1 MSETPLLSPSPPTPR
16 RLNSFALILLSLAG
30 ALLLATVVYFV
41 SQRPAPPPRTTSPV
55 PRPESESA
63 EPAFLRRP
71 PSSYPHAAGSAGSA
85 GSGVGETGEPGA
97 IPRSGADPAE
107 LAALEALSR
116 GTPLP
121 GPSGAVDP
129 TTGRPVPGG
138 TDGIGGGAYAGTAY
152 PQSPY
157 RGSVGYPAGLP
168 ATSATSATSATPAT
182 SPPTPADPRREAYQR
197 ALHAPISISAPP
209 SPRESTGGALPGF
222 PGLPGFSGLPGL
234 AGASALSSLPAL
246 RIPGLTEPLP
256 EPASPAPAPQD
267 PTTAFLSSAATSRE
281 PRLAVTVDPPLGAF
295 EASGAEQLDAGSL
308 IPAVLATGINSD
320 LPGDLV
326 AQVSRDVFDSRSQRR
341 VLIPK
346 GSRLLGRYQN
356 QIAAGQKRLLVA
368 WDRLLFPDGRSLRFP
383 GLPGTSLSGEAGLP
397 GSVDNHLPTVFGS
410 ALLLSLLSAGVQLSQ
425 PQQSATFGQAAS
437 AGQVGAAALGQEL
450 STVSTELLRRRLA
463 IAPTLR
469 IPSGTEFNVFV
480 RGDLALT
487 PYR

>member
-71 PSSYPHAAGSAGSA
+71 PSSYPHPAGSAGSA
-85 GSGVGETGEPGA
+85 VEETGEPGA

-129 TTGRPVPGG
+129 TTGRPVPGYPGG
-138 TDGIGGGAYAGTAY
+138 TSGIGGGAYAGTAY

-157 RGSVGYPAGLP
+157 RGSAGYPAGLP
-168 ATSATSATSATPAT
+168 APSATP
-182 SPPTPADPRREAYQR
+182 PPTPADPRREAYQR

-234 AGASALSSLPAL
+234 PGDSALSFLPAL

-281 PRLAVTVDPPLGAF
+281 PRLAVTVDPPVGAF
-295 EASGAEQLDAGSL
+295 GASGAEQLDAGSL

-341 VLIPK
+341 VLIPR

>member
-16 RLNSFALILLSLAG
+16 RLNNYALILLSLAG

-71 PSSYPHAAGSAGSA
+71 PSSYPHPAGSAGSA
-85 GSGVGETGEPGA
+85 VGETGEPGA

-121 GPSGAVDP
+121 SSSGAVDP
-129 TTGRPVPGG
+129 TTGRPVPGDPGG
-138 TDGIGGGAYAGTAY
+138 TGGIGGGAYAGTAY

-157 RGSVGYPAGLP
+157 RGSDGYPAGLP
-168 ATSATSATSATPAT
+168 ATSAALAT

-209 SPRESTGGALPGF
+209 SPRGGTGGALPGF

-234 AGASALSSLPAL
+234 SGDSALSSLPAL

-256 EPASPAPAPQD
+256 EPASPASAPQD

-281 PRLAVTVDPPLGAF
+281 PRLAVTVDPPVGAF
-295 EASGAEQLDAGSL
+295 GASGAEQLDAGSL

-341 VLIPK
+341 VLIPR